1 MKKRIGT
8 VLTVLVLACAVI
20 ALYLYIDRSGS
31 KEKETEK
38 TPTQILLEK
47 NLETNYP
54 PTPYSVAE
62 LYCGIIEC
70 IYHPDTTEEQLEELV
85 KLERGLFD
93 EEFAAINSYE
103 QLLTATKDELE
114 QAKEKKLVFTGYIL
128 DKSSNVERWKK
139 NGNEYASLQFQLLL
153 RNMEGSGT
161 SMRNLIMRK
170 DANGRYKILGW
181 EIAEQT
187 ENAENQ

>member
-20 ALYLYIDRSGS
+20 ALYLYIDRSGD
-31 KEKETEK
+31 KEKEIEK

-54 PTPYSVAE
+54 PTPYSVTE

-70 IYHPDTTEEQLEELV
+70 IYQPNTTEEQLEGLV

-103 QLLTATKDELE
+103 QLLAATKDELE

-139 NGNEYASLQFQLLL
+139 NGSEYASLQFQLLL
-153 RNMEGSGT
+153 RNTEGSGT

-170 DANGRYKILGW
+170 DVNGRYKILGW
-181 EIAEQT
+181 EITEQS